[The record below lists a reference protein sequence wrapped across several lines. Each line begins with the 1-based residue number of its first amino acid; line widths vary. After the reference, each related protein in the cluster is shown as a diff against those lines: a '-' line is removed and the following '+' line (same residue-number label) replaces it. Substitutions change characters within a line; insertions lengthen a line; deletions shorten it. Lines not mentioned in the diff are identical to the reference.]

1 MRRLFLSVFLT
12 VMALAL
18 AITPV
23 LAGDIG
29 PTP

>member
-1 MRRLFLSVFLT
+1 MRKLILSVFLT

-18 AITPV
+18 AIAPV
-23 LAGDIG
+23 FADGVG

>member
-1 MRRLFLSVFLT
+1 MRKLLFSVFLT

-18 AITPV
+18 AIAPV
-23 LAGDIG
+23 VADTIG